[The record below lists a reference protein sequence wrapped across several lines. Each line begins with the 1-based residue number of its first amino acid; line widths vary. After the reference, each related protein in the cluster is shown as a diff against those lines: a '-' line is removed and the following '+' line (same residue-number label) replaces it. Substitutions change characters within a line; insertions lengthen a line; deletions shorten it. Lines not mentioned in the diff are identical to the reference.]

1 MDDSSDDSRLS
12 LLLIVVVLWLF
23 SSSLVVVVGID
34 GDEKADKGCCPTLM
48 LMLDKLDGG
57 DELFECC
64 C

>member
-23 SSSLVVVVGID
+23 SSSLVVVVVGID

-48 LMLDKLDGG
+48 LDKLDGG

-64 C
+64 R

>member
-12 LLLIVVVLWLF
+12 LLIVVELWLF
-23 SSSLVVVVGID
+23 SSSLVVVVVGID
-34 GDEKADKGCCPTLM
+34 GDEKADKGCCPTLT
-48 LMLDKLDGG
+48 LDKLDGG